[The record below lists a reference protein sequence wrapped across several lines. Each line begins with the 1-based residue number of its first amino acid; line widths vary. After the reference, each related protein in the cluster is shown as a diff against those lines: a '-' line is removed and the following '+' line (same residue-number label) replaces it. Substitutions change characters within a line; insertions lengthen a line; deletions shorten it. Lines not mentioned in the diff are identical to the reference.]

1 MWFQMRRQKAP
12 GPPGRSDFPRGWR
25 PVGAGRLRLPLR
37 EREDVKGWFLGPEGR
52 NDGGEKWLISG
63 G

>member
-1 MWFQMRRQKAP
+1 M
-12 GPPGRSDFPRGWR
+12 
-25 PVGAGRLRLPLR
+25 PLR